1 MRKTTKTAKT
11 TGDLTTRQLKEMYRQ
26 MLLIRRFEEVAFEK
40 ALAGNYANYHGAMGQ
55 EAIPVG
61 ACFGLTPE
69 DGTMITH
76 RGLGVLIVRGITVRD
91 VFAGLYARADSPTRG
106 RIPVYHMGEPKLGVL
121 TGTSMVGSV
130 IPLATGKALANKLDK
145 NNNIVISFF
154 GDGAANRGDFHE
166 GINLAAVWKLPI
178 IFFCENNFYAKSMPL
193 EKSTAGGSII
203 KRADGYGLPSM
214 LVDGNDVFAV
224 YDATKQAIARARE
237 GGGPTFI
244 ECETYR
250 WTPHSTAGDREFA
263 RTDEELASWKAKC
276 PVRRLGAFLLESGR
290 APQEELNT
298 FDEAARVEVEDAID
312 WVEKASDPAPE
323 VALENVYV

>member
-11 TGDLTTRQLKEMYRQ
+11 AGGLTTRQLKEMYGQ
-26 MLLIRRFEEVAFEK
+26 LSLIRRFEEVAFEQ
-40 ALAGNYANYHGAMGQ
+40 ALAGKYANYHGAMGQ

-91 VFAGLYARADSPTRG
+91 VFAGLYGRADSPTRG
-106 RIPVYHMGEPKLGVL
+106 RIPVYHMGKPKLGVL

-145 NNNIVISFF
+145 NNNVVISFF

-166 GINLAAVWKLPI
+166 GLNLAGVWNLPI
-178 IFFCENNFYAKSMPL
+178 VFFCENNFYAKSMPL

-214 LVDGNDVFAV
+214 LVDGNDVLAV
-224 YDATKQAIARARE
+224 YDATEQAIARARE

-263 RTDEELASWKAKC
+263 RTDEELASWKARC
-276 PVRRLGAFLLESGR
+276 PVRRLESLLLESGK
-290 APQEELNT
+290 ASQEELKAL
-298 FDEAARVEVEDAID
+298 DEAARAEVEEAID
-312 WVEKASDPAPE
+312 WVEKAVDPAPE
-323 VALENVYV
+323 VATERVYV